1 MTWLRM
7 NLKEVELLLCSFL
20 RGLLG
25 RCFLGRSL
33 FCSNLLGG
41 RGLLGWSLLRSDLF
55 RGRGFLSS
63 NLLGRR
69 FLGGRF
75 LSRCLFRSS
84 FLCGR
89 LLRSGFLCRC
99 SLLRRRCRSSLC
111 RYWSRGLS
119 WFLCCH
125 NDSPNEQFSPSCDGS
140 VFPTFFVIFVLCAIP
155 SLHFCTTHLRI
166 DAFCVRGIA

>member
-1 MTWLRM
+1 HDVGKVKKPARPPRGAELAMTWLRM

-20 RGLLG
+20 RGLLS
-25 RCFLGRSL
+25 RC
-33 FCSNLLGG
+33 LLG
-41 RGLLGWSLLRSDLF
+41 RGLLG
-55 RGRGFLSS
+55 S

-69 FLGGRF
+69 GL
-75 LSRCLFRSS
+75 LSWCLLRSS
-84 FLCGR
+84 LLCGR

-111 RYWSRGLS
+111 CYWRRGLG

-155 SLHFCTTHLRI
+155 S
-166 DAFCVRGIA
+166 